1 MTLYEYTAP
10 CHFGMEAVL
19 KREIYDLGYEIEQ
32 VEDGKVTFIGDAS
45 VPLVSA
51 ITYEKKLDVNAK
63 YTIEYIAT
71 MLGATGEEIA
81 EIINQLE
88 KDDLI
93 RGYKAVIDWEKL
105 DGAYVS
111 AVVEL
116 NVVPKA
122 GLGFEEVAEKIM
134 KYNEVES
141 VYLMS
146 GNYDLNI
153 IVKGKTLQDIAR
165 FVAKELA
172 TIDAVNS
179 TATHFILRRY
189 KELDIVLCDG
199 DYDDRG
205 SISL

>member
-1 MTLYEYTAP
+1 MKYE
-10 CHFGMEAVL
+10 VL
-19 KREIYDLGYEIEQ
+19 KLLA
-32 VEDGKVTFIGDAS
+32 K
-45 VPLVSA
+45 
-51 ITYEKKLDVNAK
+51 NAK
-63 YTIEYIAT
+63 YTNEDIAT
-71 MLGATGEEIA
+71 MLGSTEKEIA
-81 EIINQLE
+81 DIINQLE
-88 KDDLI
+88 KDGLI

-172 TIDAVNS
+172 TIDSVTS
-179 TATHFILRRY
+179 TATHFVMRRY
-189 KELDIVLCDG
+189 KEMDVELISG
-199 DYDDRG
+199 SIDDRG
-205 SISL
+205 QLFV